1 VLDEADIQDLRD
13 GLADVATFAARLPR
27 RRRRA
32 ARLPP
37 LDPGIRAGLR
47 HRLILCRTYRAVIA
61 MLRRQH
67 NRNPLAGEHVARL
80 QRSYDGIRLL
90 YAKSRKGRI
99 IQHAGEDAAGACL
112 LVKGA

>member
-1 VLDEADIQDLRD
+1 
-13 GLADVATFAARLPR
+13 
-27 RRRRA
+27 
-32 ARLPP
+32 
-37 LDPGIRAGLR
+37 
-47 HRLILCRTYRAVIA
+47 

-67 NRNPLAGEHVARL
+67 NRNPLAGEHVAQL